1 MDYTEVS
8 ESLVFKAG
16 DIKMCSNVSINT
28 STISSKPTKQFLLV
42 LGGINNG
49 VVPGRNVSITFTIR
63 KEKIEG
69 TK

>member
-8 ESLVFKAG
+8 ASLVFKAG
-16 DIKMCSNVSINT
+16 EIKMCFNVSINT
-28 STISSKPTKQFLLV
+28 STISSNPIKQFLLV
-42 LGGINNG
+42 LGDITNG

-63 KEKIEG
+63 KEKIKG